1 MNINKVILVGKV
13 ISDVISSITE
23 NNSPM
28 ARFTLATNRVFKGRD
43 GERKTDTCYHN
54 MIAWDLIAETI
65 AKYVKKGDELG
76 ISGRLNNKSVKQEDG
91 SYKNYSQVVV
101 EEFYFGDNKNIKEQP
116 EVKEIDDEVIDEAIN
131 REIGDIP
138 F

>member
-28 ARFTLATNRVFKGRD
+28 ARFTLATNRFFKGKD
-43 GERKTDTCYHN
+43 GETKTETCYHN

-76 ISGRLNNKSVKQEDG
+76 IEGRINNKSVKQPDG
-91 SYKNYSQVVV
+91 SYKNYNQIVV
-101 EEFYFGDNKNIKEQP
+101 EEFFFGDKKKEPIKD
-116 EVKEIDDEVIDEAIN
+116 KKIDEAI
-131 REIGDIP
+131 EEAIEDIP

>member
-28 ARFTLATNRVFKGRD
+28 ARFTLATNRFFKGKD
-43 GERKTDTCYHN
+43 GENKTETCYHN
-54 MIAWDLIAETI
+54 MIAWDSVAETI
-65 AKYVKKGDELG
+65 EKYVKKGDELG

-101 EEFYFGDNKNIKEQP
+101 EEFYFGDNKNRKEQP
-116 EVKEIDDEVIDEAIN
+116 EVKEIDDEAIN
-131 REIGDIP
+131 EALRDIP